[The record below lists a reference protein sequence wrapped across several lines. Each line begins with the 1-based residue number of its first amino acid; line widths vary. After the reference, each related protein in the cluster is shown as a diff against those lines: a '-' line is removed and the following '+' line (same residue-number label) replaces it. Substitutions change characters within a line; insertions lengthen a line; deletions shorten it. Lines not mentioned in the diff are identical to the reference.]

1 MWLSVSGQ
9 RGWLWRDISST
20 GSSSRTPPSLI
31 SRAKRRASESPFNRL
46 TSKVLNTFSLLWCI
60 PHQYFTQ
67 LSKNVMYK
75 LVPDEV
81 EVKLFFIP
89 LCVTSLFRND
99 HILQYN
105 VMLTITHVLLL
116 SLLPSSVCEKLN
128 ITGNPRSSTM
138 NYLRGLL
145 KKKNRFLALR
155 ENEVWKK
162 ESVESTSLLWMTT

>member
-1 MWLSVSGQ
+1 
-9 RGWLWRDISST
+9 
-20 GSSSRTPPSLI
+20 
-31 SRAKRRASESPFNRL
+31 
-46 TSKVLNTFSLLWCI
+46 
-60 PHQYFTQ
+60 
-67 LSKNVMYK
+67 MYK

-105 VMLTITHVLLL
+105 VMLTMTHVLLL
-116 SLLPSSVCEKLN
+116 SLLSSSVCEKLS

-145 KKKNRFLALR
+145 KKK
-155 ENEVWKK
+155 K
-162 ESVESTSLLWMTT
+162 